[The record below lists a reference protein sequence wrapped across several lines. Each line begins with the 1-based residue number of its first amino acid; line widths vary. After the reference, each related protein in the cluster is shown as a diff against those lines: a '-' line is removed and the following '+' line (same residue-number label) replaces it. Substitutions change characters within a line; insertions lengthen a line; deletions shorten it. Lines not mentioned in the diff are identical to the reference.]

1 MKQYIGTV
9 QEALDIVHIKEKA
22 KEVRKLIIRMTYE
35 AKSGHPG
42 GSLSAADILT
52 YLYFREMNVDPRNP
66 DWADRDRFV
75 LSKGH
80 ASPGLYAVL
89 ALKGFFPIDHLMT
102 FRKLGSDL
110 QGHVTRHVPGVDMT
124 AGSLGQGLGNAIGMA
139 LAARL
144 DGKSYRVFAMIGDGE
159 SNEGSI
165 WEAALSANHWKL
177 SNLIVFLD
185 RNMIQLDGF
194 TENILALGDLEEK
207 FRYFGWATRTIDGHS
222 MEEIAEVLDWA
233 KYQNG
238 PKMIIAKTVKG
249 KGVSFM
255 ENNPDYHGKPPPDE
269 KKFEQALKEIE
280 EGF

>member
-1 MKQYIGTV
+1 MQETV
-9 QEALDIVHIKEKA
+9 DVPYIKEKA
-22 KEVRKLIIRMTYE
+22 KEVRKLIIKMTYA

-52 YLYFREMNVDPRNP
+52 YLYFKEMKIDPGNP
-66 DWADRDRFV
+66 RWEDRDRFV

-80 ASPGLYAVL
+80 ASPALYSVL
-89 ALKGFFPIDHLMT
+89 ALRGFFPVEKLFT

-110 QGHVTRHVPGVDMT
+110 QGHVTNHIPGVDAT
-124 AGSLGQGLGNAIGMA
+124 AGSLGQGFSNAIGMA

-144 DGKSYRVFAMIGDGE
+144 KNKPYRVFAMIGDGE
-159 SNEGSI
+159 SNEGSV
-165 WEAALSANHWKL
+165 WEAALSANHLKL

-194 TENILALGDLEEK
+194 TENILSLGNMENK
-207 FRYFGWATRTIDGHS
+207 FKSFGWATITIDGHS
-222 MEEIAEVLDWA
+222 ILDIEKALEWSREAE
-233 KYQNG
+233 G

-255 ENNPDYHGKPPPDE
+255 ENNPEYHGKPVQDE
-269 KKFEQALKEIE
+269 KKLNEALKQIE
-280 EGF
+280 EGV